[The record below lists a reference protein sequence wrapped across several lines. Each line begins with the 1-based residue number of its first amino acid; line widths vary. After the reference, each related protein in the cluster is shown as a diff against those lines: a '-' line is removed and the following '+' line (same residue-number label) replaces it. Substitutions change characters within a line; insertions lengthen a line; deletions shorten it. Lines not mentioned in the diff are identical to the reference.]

1 MLGVIHNEQIVVD
14 KVLNDKVLIVSMS
27 STIDIL
33 IKYYYLKNRDIDKL
47 ELLYTIF
54 NNLKECNID
63 SFNPNKCEELI
74 TTRIDRFYKTVR
86 KFGDEN
92 IKLNI
97 VDKVVI
103 TKAEVAFINSYEDKK
118 VQNVLFIM
126 LVYAKI
132 TNKLNNNESYWI
144 NQSLTNITKEAKLNR
159 SIKKTEIFHTL
170 YLDQAISAGN
180 KVGKVSIK
188 VNYAYEDSE
197 EEIVI
202 TDFDGCIHY
211 WLQYKGEKWK
221 RCEECGKWIKQGKKA
236 HQLKYC
242 KECGKIKENELRM
255 ERYYKNKEKSE

>member
-1 MLGVIHNEQIVVD
+1 MLGVIHNEQIVAD

-33 IKYYYLKNRDIDKL
+33 IKYYYLKNRDINKL

-118 VQNVLFIM
+118 VQNILFIM

-132 TNKLNNNESYWI
+132 TNKLNNNDSYWI
-144 NQSLTNITKEAKLNR
+144 NQSLTNITKEAKLTDKKR
-159 SIKKTEIFHTL
+159 KTEVFHSL

-202 TDFDGCIHY
+202 TDFDGCVHY
-211 WLQYKGEKWK
+211 WLRYKGEKWK
-221 RCEECGKWIKQGKKA
+221 RCIECGKWIKQGKKA
-236 HQLKYC
+236 NSLKYC
-242 KECGKIKENELRM
+242 KECAKKINIEKTIENK
-255 ERYYKNKEKSE
+255 KN

>member
-1 MLGVIHNEQIVVD
+1 MLGVIHNEQIVAD

-118 VQNVLFIM
+118 VQNILFIM

-132 TNKLNNNESYWI
+132 TNKLNNNDSYWI
-144 NQSLTNITKEAKLNR
+144 NQSLTNITKEAKLTDKKR
-159 SIKKTEIFHTL
+159 KTEVFHSL

-202 TDFDGCIHY
+202 TDFDGCVHY

-221 RCEECGKWIKQGKKA
+221 RCEECGKWVKQSKTKPS
-236 HQLKYC
+236 KYC
-242 KECGKIKENELRM
+242 KECAKIINIEKTK
-255 ERYYKNKEKSE
+255 KNKKEKKC

>member
-1 MLGVIHNEQIVVD
+1 MLGVIHNEQIIVD
-14 KVLNDKVLIVSMS
+14 KVLKDKTLIVSMS
-27 STIDIL
+27 NTIDIL
-33 IKYYYLKNRDIDKL
+33 IKYYYLQNKNIDEL
-47 ELLYTIF
+47 DLLYNIL

-63 SFNPNKCEELI
+63 NFSPSKCEETI
-74 TTRIDRFYKTVR
+74 ATRMGRFYKTIR

-92 IKLNI
+92 VKLNV
-97 VDKVVI
+97 VDKIVI

-118 VQNVLFIM
+118 IQNILFIM

-144 NQSLTNITKEAKLNR
+144 NQSLTNITKEAKLTSPKR
-159 SIKKTEIFHTL
+159 KTEVFHGL

-202 TDFDGCIHY
+202 TDFDGCVHY

-221 RCEECGKWIKQGKKA
+221 RCEGCGKWVKVNSKTFPQ
-236 HQLKYC
+236 KYC
-242 KECGKIKENELRM
+242 KECRKKYHNENTLKS
-255 ERYYKNKEKSE
+255 YHKNKEK

>member
-1 MLGVIHNEQIVVD
+1 MLGVIHNEQIIVD
-14 KVLNDKVLIVSMS
+14 KVLKDKTLIVSMS
-27 STIDIL
+27 NTIDIL
-33 IKYYYLKNRDIDKL
+33 IKYYYLQNKNIDEL
-47 ELLYTIF
+47 DLLYNIL

-63 SFNPNKCEELI
+63 NFSPSKCEETI
-74 TTRIDRFYKTVR
+74 ATRMGRFYKTIR

-92 IKLNI
+92 VKLNV
-97 VDKVVI
+97 VDKIVI

-118 VQNVLFIM
+118 IQNILFIM

-144 NQSLTNITKEAKLNR
+144 NQSLANITKEAKLNR

-202 TDFDGCIHY
+202 TDFDGCVHY

-221 RCEECGKWIKQGKKA
+221 RCEECVKWIKQGKKA

-255 ERYYKNKEKSE
+255 ERYYKNKENSK

>member
-1 MLGVIHNEQIVVD
+1 MLGVIHNEQIVAD

-33 IKYYYLKNRDIDKL
+33 IKYYYLKNRDINKL

-118 VQNVLFIM
+118 VQNILFIM

-132 TNKLNNNESYWI
+132 TNKLNNNDSYWI
-144 NQSLTNITKEAKLNR
+144 NQSLTNITKEAKLTDKKR
-159 SIKKTEIFHTL
+159 KTEVFHGL

-202 TDFDGCIHY
+202 TDFDECIHY

-221 RCEECGKWIKQGKKA
+221 RCEECGKWVKVTSKTFPQ
-236 HQLKYC
+236 KYC
-242 KECGKIKENELRM
+242 KECARIINIEKTI
-255 ERYYKNKEKSE
+255 KNKKEKKC

>member
-1 MLGVIHNEQIVVD
+1 MLGVIHNEQIVAD

-33 IKYYYLKNRDIDKL
+33 IKYYYLKNRDINKL

-118 VQNVLFIM
+118 VQNILFIM

-132 TNKLNNNESYWI
+132 TNKLNNNDSYWI
-144 NQSLTNITKEAKLNR
+144 NQSLTNITKEAKLTDKKR
-159 SIKKTEIFHTL
+159 KTEVFHSL

-202 TDFDGCIHY
+202 TDFDGCVHY

-221 RCEECGKWIKQGKKA
+221 RCIECGKWIKITSKTFPQ
-236 HQLKYC
+236 KYC
-242 KECGKIKENELRM
+242 KECRKKYHNENTLKS
-255 ERYYKNKEKSE
+255 YHKNKEK

>member
-1 MLGVIHNEQIVVD
+1 MLGVIHNEQIVAD

-33 IKYYYLKNRDIDKL
+33 IKYYYLKNRDINKL

-118 VQNVLFIM
+118 VQNILFIM

-132 TNKLNNNESYWI
+132 TNKLNNNDSYWI
-144 NQSLTNITKEAKLNR
+144 NQSLTNITKEAKLTDKKR
-159 SIKKTEIFHTL
+159 KTEVFHGL

-202 TDFDGCIHY
+202 TDFDECIHY

-221 RCEECGKWIKQGKKA
+221 RCVECGKWIKQSKTKPS
-236 HQLKYC
+236 KYC
-242 KECGKIKENELRM
+242 KECRRITDNEISSKS
-255 ERYYKNKEKSE
+255 YYKNKEKQE

>member
-1 MLGVIHNEQIVVD
+1 MLGVIHNEQIIAD

-118 VQNVLFIM
+118 VQNILFIM

-132 TNKLNNNESYWI
+132 TNKLNNNDSYWI
-144 NQSLTNITKEAKLNR
+144 NQSLTNITKEAKLTDKKR
-159 SIKKTEIFHTL
+159 KTEVFHSL

-202 TDFDGCIHY
+202 TDFDGCVHY

-221 RCEECGKWIKQGKKA
+221 RCEECGKWIKLGKTKPST
-236 HQLKYC
+236 YC
-242 KECGKIKENELRM
+242 KECAINKENKLRM
-255 ERYYKNKEKSE
+255 ERYYKNKEK

>member
-1 MLGVIHNEQIVVD
+1 MLGVIHNEQIVAD

-118 VQNVLFIM
+118 VQNILFIM

-132 TNKLNNNESYWI
+132 TNKLNNNDSYWI

-202 TDFDGCIHY
+202 TDFDGCVHY

>member
-1 MLGVIHNEQIVVD
+1 MLGVIHNEQIVAD

-33 IKYYYLKNRDIDKL
+33 IKYYYLKNRDINKL

-118 VQNVLFIM
+118 VQNILFIM

-132 TNKLNNNESYWI
+132 TNKLNNNDSYWI
-144 NQSLTNITKEAKLNR
+144 NQSLTNITKEAKLTDKKR
-159 SIKKTEIFHTL
+159 KTEVFHGL

-202 TDFDGCIHY
+202 TDFDGCVHY

-221 RCEECGKWIKQGKKA
+221 RCEECGKWVKQSKNNKN
-236 HQLKYC
+236 KYC
-242 KECGKIKENELRM
+242 KECA
-255 ERYYKNKEKSE
+255 KNKEREISKKCMQNLRNH

>member
-1 MLGVIHNEQIVVD
+1 MLGVIHNEQIVAD

-118 VQNVLFIM
+118 VQNILFIM

-144 NQSLTNITKEAKLNR
+144 NQSLTNITKEAKLTDKKR
-159 SIKKTEIFHTL
+159 KTEVFHSL

-202 TDFDGCIHY
+202 TDFDGCVHY

-221 RCEECGKWIKQGKKA
+221 RCEECGKWIKQSKTKPS
-236 HQLKYC
+236 KYC
-242 KECGKIKENELRM
+242 KECAKTIKNEQIKEC
-255 ERYYKNKEKSE
+255 KNKKRNMA

>member
-1 MLGVIHNEQIVVD
+1 MLGVIHNEQIVAD

-118 VQNVLFIM
+118 VQNILFIM

-132 TNKLNNNESYWI
+132 TNKLNNNDSYWI
-144 NQSLTNITKEAKLNR
+144 NQSLTNITKEAKLTDKKR
-159 SIKKTEIFHTL
+159 KTEVFHGL

-202 TDFDGCIHY
+202 TDFDGCVHY

-221 RCEECGKWIKQGKKA
+221 RCIECGKWIKITSKTFPQ
-236 HQLKYC
+236 KYC
-242 KECGKIKENELRM
+242 KECRKKYHNENTLKS
-255 ERYYKNKEKSE
+255 YHKNKEK

>member
-1 MLGVIHNEQIVVD
+1 MLGVIHNEQIVAD

-63 SFNPNKCEELI
+63 SFNPNKCGELI

-118 VQNVLFIM
+118 VQNILFIM

-144 NQSLTNITKEAKLNR
+144 NQSLTNITKEAKLTDKKR
-159 SIKKTEIFHTL
+159 KTEVFHSL

-202 TDFDGCIHY
+202 TDFDECVHY

-221 RCEECGKWIKQGKKA
+221 RCIECGKWVKQSKNNKN
-236 HQLKYC
+236 KYC
-242 KECGKIKENELRM
+242 KECA
-255 ERYYKNKEKSE
+255 KNKEREISKKCMQNLRNH

>member
-1 MLGVIHNEQIVVD
+1 MLGVIHNEQIVAD

-118 VQNVLFIM
+118 VQNILFIM

-132 TNKLNNNESYWI
+132 TNKLNNNDSYWI
-144 NQSLTNITKEAKLNR
+144 NQSLTNITKEAKLTDKKR
-159 SIKKTEIFHTL
+159 KTEVFHSL

-202 TDFDGCIHY
+202 TDFDGCVHY

-221 RCEECGKWIKQGKKA
+221 RCEECGKWIKLGKTKPST
-236 HQLKYC
+236 YC
-242 KECGKIKENELRM
+242 KECRRTKDLEKQIK
-255 ERYYKNKEKSE
+255 YNKKR

>member
-1 MLGVIHNEQIVVD
+1 MLGVIHNEQIVAD

-103 TKAEVAFINSYEDKK
+103 TKAEVAFIDSYEDKK
-118 VQNVLFIM
+118 VQNILFIM

-132 TNKLNNNESYWI
+132 TNKLNNNDSYWI
-144 NQSLTNITKEAKLNR
+144 NQSLTNITKEARLTDKKR
-159 SIKKTEIFHTL
+159 KTEVFHSL

-197 EEIVI
+197 EEIII
-202 TDFDGCIHY
+202 TDFDGCVHY

-221 RCEECGKWIKQGKKA
+221 RCEECGKWVKQSKTKPS
-236 HQLKYC
+236 KYC
-242 KECGKIKENELRM
+242 KECAKIINIEKTK
-255 ERYYKNKEKSE
+255 KNKKEKKC

>member
-1 MLGVIHNEQIVVD
+1 MLGVIHNEQIVAD

-33 IKYYYLKNRDIDKL
+33 IKYYYLKNRDINKL

-118 VQNVLFIM
+118 VQNILFIM

-132 TNKLNNNESYWI
+132 TNKLNNNDSYWI
-144 NQSLTNITKEAKLNR
+144 NQSLTNITKEAKLTDKKR
-159 SIKKTEIFHTL
+159 KTEVFHGL

-202 TDFDGCIHY
+202 TDFDGCVHY

-221 RCEECGKWIKQGKKA
+221 RCEECGKWIKQSKTKPS
-236 HQLKYC
+236 KYC
-242 KECGKIKENELRM
+242 KECAKTIKNEQIKEC
-255 ERYYKNKEKSE
+255 KNKKRNMA

>member
-118 VQNVLFIM
+118 VQNILFIM

-132 TNKLNNNESYWI
+132 TNKLNNNDSYWI

-202 TDFDGCIHY
+202 TDFDGCVHY

>member
-1 MLGVIHNEQIVVD
+1 MLGVIHNEQIVAD

-118 VQNVLFIM
+118 VQNILFIM

-132 TNKLNNNESYWI
+132 TNKLNNNDSYWI
-144 NQSLTNITKEAKLNR
+144 NQSLTNITKEAKLTDKKR
-159 SIKKTEIFHTL
+159 KTEVFHSL

-202 TDFDGCIHY
+202 TDFDGCVHY
-211 WLQYKGEKWK
+211 WLRYKGEKWK
-221 RCEECGKWIKQGKKA
+221 RCIECGKWIKQGKKA
-236 HQLKYC
+236 NSLKYC
-242 KECGKIKENELRM
+242 KECAKKINIEKTIENK
-255 ERYYKNKEKSE
+255 KN

>member
-1 MLGVIHNEQIVVD
+1 MLGVIHNEQIVAD

-33 IKYYYLKNRDIDKL
+33 IKYYYLKNRDINKL

-118 VQNVLFIM
+118 VQNILFIM

-132 TNKLNNNESYWI
+132 TNKLNNNDSYWI
-144 NQSLTNITKEAKLNR
+144 NQSLTNITKEAKLTDKKR
-159 SIKKTEIFHTL
+159 KTEVFHGL

-202 TDFDGCIHY
+202 TDFDGCVHY

-221 RCEECGKWIKQGKKA
+221 RCEECGKWVKQSKNNIN
-236 HQLKYC
+236 KYC
-242 KECGKIKENELRM
+242 KECRNIRDLERQIK
-255 ERYYKNKEKSE
+255 YNKKR

>member
-1 MLGVIHNEQIVVD
+1 
-14 KVLNDKVLIVSMS
+14 
-27 STIDIL
+27 
-33 IKYYYLKNRDIDKL
+33 
-47 ELLYTIF
+47 
-54 NNLKECNID
+54 
-63 SFNPNKCEELI
+63 
-74 TTRIDRFYKTVR
+74 
-86 KFGDEN
+86 
-92 IKLNI
+92 
-97 VDKVVI
+97 
-103 TKAEVAFINSYEDKK
+103 
-118 VQNVLFIM
+118 M

-202 TDFDGCIHY
+202 TDFDGCVHY

-221 RCEECGKWIKQGKKA
+221 RCEECGKWIKLGKTKPS
-236 HQLKYC
+236 KYC
-242 KECGKIKENELRM
+242 KECAKIINIEKTK
-255 ERYYKNKEKSE
+255 KNKKEKKC